1 MNYVLNVLA
10 IAGMF
15 YILDLF
21 WRHSKLYKSISS
33 NKIIN
38 KKNTKIIL
46 ALISVILIVI
56 CIFLEKIF
64 SGYLLGEDKIKLLI
78 KGSSLLVLYF
88 VTSFI
93 FNDNYTQKTDST
105 K

>member
-38 KKNTKIIL
+38 KRNTKIIL
-46 ALISVILIVI
+46 ALISIMLIVG